1 MTKYSRILLSL
12 MLFCVSIFFTS
23 CNTQEKKKLIIP
35 DNFDLQGHRG
45 ARGLLPENTIPAFIE
60 AINIGVNTLEL
71 DVVVSKDSQLV
82 LSHEPFFS
90 SKICLDE
97 ASKPITEA
105 DEKKYNI
112 FQYTVAQIRAF
123 DCGSIGNSR
132 FPEQKKIK
140 IGKPTLTEMVQA
152 VEAYLK
158 NKKLKKVL
166 YNIETK
172 SSPDGDSIFH
182 PKPNVFAQLL
192 YENLKSLNV
201 LDRVYIQSFDVRTL
215 QAFHILAPEVPLV
228 LLIENTKTF
237 EQNIEIL
244 GFMPAVY
251 SPNYLLVNADLV
263 KKVHEKNI
271 RLIPWTVNE
280 TKDMKDMLS
289 LGVDG
294 LITDYPNRFQ
304 SIRKE

>member
-1 MTKYSRILLSL
+1 
-12 MLFCVSIFFTS
+12 
-23 CNTQEKKKLIIP
+23 
-35 DNFDLQGHRG
+35 
-45 ARGLLPENTIPAFIE
+45 
-60 AINIGVNTLEL
+60 
-71 DVVVSKDSQLV
+71 LV

-90 SKICLDE
+90 HTICLDE
-97 ASKPITEA
+97 AGKPIKEA

-132 FPEQKKIK
+132 FPEQKKMK
-140 IGKPTLTEMVQA
+140 IGKPTLTEMVQS

-158 NKKLKKVL
+158 NKKLTKVL

-172 SSPDGDSIFH
+172 SSPEGDSIFH
-182 PKPNVFAQLL
+182 PKHNVFAQLL
-192 YENLKSLNV
+192 YQNLKWLNI
-201 LDRVYIQSFDVRTL
+201 LDKVYIQSFDVRTL
-215 QAFHILAPEVPLV
+215 QAFHTIAPQVPLV
-228 LLIENTKTF
+228 LLVENTKSF
-237 EQNIEIL
+237 EQNIELL

-263 KKVHEKNI
+263 RKTHEKNI

-280 TKDMKDMLS
+280 TKDMKNMIA

-304 SIRKE
+304 NLRKE

>member
-1 MTKYSRILLSL
+1 MILSSRILLFSI
-12 MLFCVSIFFTS
+12 LFWVLFFFIS
-23 CNTQEKKKLIIP
+23 CATQEKKKVVIP
-35 DNFDLQGHRG
+35 ENFDLQGHRG

-90 SKICLDE
+90 HNICLDE
-97 ASKPITEA
+97 AGKPIKEA

-132 FPEQKKIK
+132 FPEQKKMK
-140 IGKPTLTEMVQA
+140 IGKPTLTEMVQS

-172 SSPDGDSIFH
+172 SSPEGDSIFH

-192 YENLKSLNV
+192 YQNLKWLNI

-215 QAFHILAPEVPLV
+215 QAFHTIAPQVPLV
-228 LLIENTKTF
+228 LLVENTKSF
-237 EQNIEIL
+237 EQNIELL

-263 KKVHEKNI
+263 RKTHEKNI

-280 TKDMKDMLS
+280 TKDMKNMIA

-304 SIRKE
+304 NLRKE